1 MKNVFY
7 LLTVCCV
14 FAISSCTSDDLEIP
28 ETYHFERDG
37 QSTVSFIGQTERIRM
52 AAELTNALGTF
63 DEGAIQADLTR
74 LQDMFNNPE
83 GADPFI
89 EASLNTSTKSVS
101 SKVAASQDYF
111 ADNTVD
117 QAVYRDILN
126 ESIIESATVVYPA
139 RNTAASAGVAGQ
151 INDGGTARYINAKGI
166 EPDQIV
172 EKSLIGALM
181 ADQMLNNYLSTSVLD
196 QGSNRADNDAGILVD
211 GKSYTNMEHKWD
223 EAFGYLFGNANT
235 PNDPVAD
242 VGTSDLFLNK
252 YLGRVEGDA
261 DFAGIAQQIFDAF
274 VRGRAAIVAG
284 DYEERDEQAS
294 IIRDAVS
301 DVIGIRAVYYLA
313 AAQEEIENDN
323 RLAAFHDLSE
333 GIGFINSLRFTRN
346 TTTDQPYFTTAE
358 ITSINDRLYGSADGL
373 WSVSAAT
380 LETLATEIA
389 ARFDWTVAQAAT
401 IN

>member
-63 DEGAIQADLTR
+63 DEGAIQADLMR